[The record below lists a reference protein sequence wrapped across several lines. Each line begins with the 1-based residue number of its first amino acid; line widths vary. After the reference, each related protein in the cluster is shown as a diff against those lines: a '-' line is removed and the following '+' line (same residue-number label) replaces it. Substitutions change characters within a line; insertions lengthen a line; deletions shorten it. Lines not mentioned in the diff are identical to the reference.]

1 MYIDHLKEHVHPLTM
16 NCKALIERINPSVST
31 YAPAG
36 GATKPITPF
45 QTYDRVSIHAPAGG
59 ATVESSLN
67 PHAYNVSIHAPAG
80 GATFTTFY
88 CCYNFLFQSTRLREA
103 RHFTY
108 HCLPNR

>member
-59 ATVESSLN
+59 ATQNRINDLDN
-67 PHAYNVSIHAPAG
+67 KR
-80 GATFTTFY
+80 
-88 CCYNFLFQSTRLREA
+88 FQSTRLREA
-103 RHFTY
+103 R
-108 HCLPNR
+108 R